1 MCVHTLVS
9 MLFTSLTLV
18 HCHLLFNLIL
28 FVCLFSFIFISWRLI
43 TLQYCSSL
51 FVFVF
56 YAGQVGTLDWNSSGK
71 DAEIWREIELRER
84 PTNELSSEGFL
95 GRKASLYKAGQK
107 LGRQMSRSVRD
118 LPQFHK
124 CWQKIDKG
132 QFITHRNS
140 NSQSIVIFLHPFP
153 KSQLLQGWKL
163 REIYTRSRFMS

>member
-1 MCVHTLVS
+1 MGLYSMYNPLVCVHTFVS

-28 FVCLFSFIFISWRLI
+28 
-43 TLQYCSSL
+43 
-51 FVFVF
+51 VFVF
-56 YAGQVGTLDWNSSGK
+56 YAGQVGSLDWNSSGK

-107 LGRQMSRSVRD
+107 LGRQMSRTVRD

-124 CWQKIDKG
+124 CWQKTETKG
-132 QFITHRNS
+132 NLLLIEIAIARVFSYVRSPSPNYCK
-140 NSQSIVIFLHPFP
+140 VI
-153 KSQLLQGWKL
+153 WWRL
-163 REIYTRSRFMS
+163 REIYTHSRFMS